1 MALFVNTNV
10 SSLNAQR
17 QLLASTLGL
26 NTAFTRLSSGFRINS
41 AADDAAGLQISNRM
55 TSQINGMNQAVRN
68 ANDGIS
74 VAQVAEGALQ
84 ETTNMLQRM
93 RELVVQA
100 DNGINSAQDRQAIQE
115 EINELQKELNR
126 IADTTEFSGKK
137 LLNGD
142 IAGGINFLV
151 GSTGSAAER
160 VSISVNSMRADAIGS
175 GVEIDGNAVAI
186 GSVADVDVSATQSSQ
201 EQLTVLDKAIS
212 EVGSQ
217 RSRLGAIQNRFNST
231 ISNLTNV
238 VENVSAARSR
248 IMDTDFAAETAK
260 LVRFQIMQQA
270 SIAILAQANQRP
282 QAALSLLG

>member
-1 MALFVNTNV
+1 MALFVNTNI

-17 QLLASTLGL
+17 QLLASSIGL
-26 NTAFTRLSSGFRINS
+26 NSAFTRLSSGFRINS

-55 TSQINGMNQAVRN
+55 TSQVNGLNQAVRN

-84 ETTNMLQRM
+84 ESTNMLQRM
-93 RELVVQA
+93 RELIIQA
-100 DNGINSAQDRQAIQE
+100 DNGVNGSAEKSAIQE
-115 EINELQKELNR
+115 EIAQLQLELNR
-126 IADTTEFSGKK
+126 VADTTEFSGKK

-142 IAGGINFLV
+142 IAAGIGFLV
-151 GSTGSAAER
+151 GATGSASER
-160 VSISVNSMRADAIGS
+160 ISFSVANMRSDAIG
-175 GVEIDGNAVAI
+175 GGAEVDGNPVAI
-186 GSVADVDVSATQSSQ
+186 ANVAAINVNSAQSSQ
-201 EQLTVLDKAIS
+201 DQLAVLDRAIT

-217 RSRLGAIQNRFNST
+217 RSRLGAVQNRFNST
-231 ISNLTNV
+231 ISNLSNV

>member
-17 QLLASTLGL
+17 QLLASTIGL
-26 NTAFTRLSSGFRINS
+26 NTAFTRLSSGFRING

-55 TSQINGMNQAVRN
+55 TSQVNGLNQAVRN
-68 ANDGIS
+68 ANEGIS

-84 ETTNMLQRM
+84 ESTNMLQRM

-100 DNGINSAQDRQAIQE
+100 DNGIHSGIDREAIQD
-115 EINELQKELNR
+115 EITALQKELNR

-137 LLNGD
+137 LLNGE

-151 GSTGSAAER
+151 GSTGAAAER
-160 VSISVNSMRADAIGS
+160 ISIAVNDMRGDALGS
-175 GVEIDGNAVAI
+175 GVMLDGVPASIANVGAI
-186 GSVADVDVSATQSSQ
+186 DVSAEQSSQ
-201 EQLTVLDKAIS
+201 EQLAVLDKAIS